1 MTSLNATLTTLLASG
16 TNHLTLKHCL
26 LSDIPIGEDFLL
38 VTTHSNIEPE
48 HAVTTARIV
57 DIVGDM
63 YYLHFADGKYGVY
76 FLDYYNR
83 PNLHTQAARPD
94 APKLYHTYFYRV
106 TDTQPPI
113 IY

>member
-1 MTSLNATLTTLLASG
+1 MTSPNSALTTLLASSTG
-16 TNHLTLKHCL
+16 HLTLTRCL
-26 LSDIPIGEDFLL
+26 LSDIPVGEDFLL
-38 VTTHSNIEPE
+38 ATTHSSIEPE

-57 DIVGDM
+57 DIVDGM
-63 YYLHFADGKYGVY
+63 YYLHFADGKYGIY
-76 FLDYYNR
+76 ALNCYSQPELY
-83 PNLHTQAARPD
+83 TQAARPD